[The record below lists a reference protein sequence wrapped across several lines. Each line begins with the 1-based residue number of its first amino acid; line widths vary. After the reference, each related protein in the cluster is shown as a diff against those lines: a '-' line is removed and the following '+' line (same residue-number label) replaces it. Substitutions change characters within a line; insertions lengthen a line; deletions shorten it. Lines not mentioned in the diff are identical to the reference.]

1 MNEQKTTE
9 AKQPMNTIAKE
20 FNLIAR
26 PTQELEGRFQVPGDK
41 SISHRSI
48 MLGAIA
54 EGTTRVANFLQ
65 GDDSMATLQAFRDM
79 SIDIELSADEVIIK
93 GAGMY
98 GLKPA
103 KKALWLG
110 NSGTAMRLMTGLLSA
125 QSFACELTGDAS
137 LSSRPMARV
146 STPLAAMGANISSVD
161 GHAPLSIRPVSR
173 LHGIDYQLPV
183 ASAQIKS
190 ALLFA
195 GLYADSA
202 TIIREPGVTRNHSE
216 LMMQSFGVTIERHD
230 ADKHNSWLQ
239 LTPAKQLIAQDIT
252 VPGDISSSA
261 FFLVAASIAA
271 KADVVIEA
279 VGINATR
286 SGVLD
291 ILRLMGANIALS
303 NTRLLGSEPVADLHI
318 KPAQL
323 QAIDIPEH
331 LVPLAIDEFPV
342 LFIAAACA
350 QGTTR
355 LRGAAELRVK
365 ESDRISTMVEG
376 LQQLG
381 IQAQALEDGAD
392 IQGGT
397 MTGGEVKSHDD
408 HRIAMAFVVAS
419 MAAQQPIRIL
429 QCRNIHTSFPGFV
442 GLAQKIGFQLDID

>member
-1 MNEQKTTE
+1 
-9 AKQPMNTIAKE
+9 MNTQHAEQPRE
-20 FNLIAR
+20 FDLIAQ
-26 PTQELEGRFQVPGDK
+26 PAQELEGRFQVPGDK

-54 EGTTRVANFLQ
+54 QGTTRVRNFLQ

-79 SIDIELSADEVIIK
+79 SVDIEQNAGEVIIQ
-93 GAGMY
+93 GVGMH
-98 GLKPA
+98 GLQPA
-103 KKALWLG
+103 QQALWLG
-110 NSGTAMRLMTGLLSA
+110 NSGTAMRLMTGLLAA
-125 QSFACELTGDAS
+125 QSFASELTGDAS

-146 STPLAAMGANISSVD
+146 SEPLASMGADISSVD
-161 GHAPLSIRPVSR
+161 GHAPLHIQPVAS

-195 GLYADSA
+195 GLYAKTA

-216 LMMQSFGVTIERHD
+216 LMMQAFGVTIERHEI
-230 ADKHNSWLQ
+230 DKSNSWVQ
-239 LTPAKQLIAQDIT
+239 LTPPKELISQDII

-271 KADVVIEA
+271 KADVLIEA

-291 ILRLMGANIALS
+291 ILRLMGANITLS
-303 NTRLLGSEPVADLHI
+303 NQRLLASEPVADVHI

-381 IQAQALEDGAD
+381 IQATALEDGAD
-392 IQGGT
+392 IEGGT
-397 MTGGEVKSHDD
+397 LTGGTVNSYHD

-419 MAAQQPIRIL
+419 MAAQQPIRVL
-429 QCRNIHTSFPGFV
+429 QCRNIDTSFPGFV
-442 GLAQKIGFQLDID
+442 ALAQQIGFDLTIDYI